1 MQRNIIR
8 IVVQTCFMIAWT
20 ATVALAGDDAVV
32 LIGHQ
37 NVPAKLLKEEVK
49 QIFLGNKTRWADDT
63 KITFV
68 IFNDKETYKLF
79 LKDYV
84 GRTYAQYQNYWKQQ
98 VFNGKGRM
106 PLAFKDAAEL
116 IDFLGQTPGAIG
128 FVRPADVSP
137 EHVNILTV
145 E

>member
-32 LIGHQ
+32 LIGHK
-37 NVPAKLLKEEVK
+37 NVPA
-49 QIFLGNKTRWADDT
+49 KTRWADDA

-68 IFNDKETYKLF
+68 ILNDKETYKLF

-84 GRTYAQYQNYWKQQ
+84 GRTYPQYQNYWKQQ

-106 PLAFKDAAEL
+106 PLAFKDPAEL
-116 IDFLGQTPGAIG
+116 IDFLAHTPGSIG
-128 FVRPADVSP
+128 FARSADVSP
-137 EHVNILTV
+137 DQVNILTV

>member
-32 LIGHQ
+32 LIGHK

-49 QIFLGNKTRWADDT
+49 QIFLGNKTRWADDA

-68 IFNDKETYKLF
+68 ILNDKETYKLF

-84 GRTYAQYQNYWKQQ
+84 GRTYPQYQNYWKQQ

-106 PLAFKDAAEL
+106 PLAFKDPAEL
-116 IDFLGQTPGAIG
+116 IDFLAHTPGSIG
-128 FVRPADVSP
+128 FARSDDVSP
-137 EHVNILTV
+137 DQVNILTV